1 MSKKKKETCREK
13 DGVGRRWVDAGIF
26 VFPLETQTN
35 DDAGGASVRESREGI
50 DGEGVAMN
58 EVKKAK
64 TMARNRV
71 FCVTREFLSIGCAIM
86 VSNLH
91 FFKKQ
96 IVNLAHI
103 GVFNRHLSYGW
114 SWGNGEKK
122 TFSLGCLDI
131 GRKGSEIWWIFLFGL
146 QKDGKR
152 KCVFYIYGPEKVN
165 T

>member
-1 MSKKKKETCREK
+1 M
-13 DGVGRRWVDAGIF
+13 
-26 VFPLETQTN
+26 
-35 DDAGGASVRESREGI
+35 RESREGI

-91 FFKKQ
+91 FFKANSEFGTSRCLQQTFK
-96 IVNLAHI
+96 LWLKLRER
-103 GVFNRHLSYGW
+103 GK
-114 SWGNGEKK
+114 KK

-131 GRKGSEIWWIFLFGL
+131 GRKGSEI
-146 QKDGKR
+146 
-152 KCVFYIYGPEKVN
+152 
-165 T
+165 